1 MMTMGLL
8 ASRLE
13 PSMALQWVDLL
24 LVVLAA
30 EAVAL
35 ALWALRHEV
44 PTALGWHLA
53 SGAGLAL
60 ALRAALGGSTT
71 GELALWLA
79 LSGAC
84 HAAALWRTGRA
95 ARPWRD
101 AAADDAAPIGR

>member
-1 MMTMGLL
+1 MDLL
-8 ASRLE
+8 SGRLD
-13 PSMALQWVDLL
+13 PALALQWVDLL

-30 EAVAL
+30 EAVVL
-35 ALWALRHEV
+35 ALWAIRHAV

-60 ALRAALGGSTT
+60 ALRAALAASTS
-71 GELALWLA
+71 GEFALWLA